1 MRRCFALLIALA
13 ALLSGCASQERTPS
27 ASDAAPVE
35 SAPSP
40 VESAP
45 SPAESGS
52 APANAPGMIQSVA
65 GPYPAPD
72 LTGLPLLNSA
82 QDLAELTPVDFG
94 VMEREYETRYDSYLL
109 LEGTELEN
117 TVYVLR
123 GQEDGASIYIVGGI
137 HGDELAGW
145 YAGTLLRRATVK
157 AGAVYILAPANRYG
171 AENDQRRTRDDR
183 DLNRNF
189 PGGANGCE
197 AEQIAASIFD
207 DIADKGPDLV
217 LDLHEG
223 ILHAD
228 GRDNLGNSI
237 ICADIISIG
246 DLVFDLI
253 QTSQEGALT
262 TRPLDIYS
270 SPPSG
275 SLNETVTAR
284 LGIPVITAETF
295 REEPL
300 TARVLGQ
307 LRLAQ
312 HILEWYGLR

>member
-27 ASDAAPVE
+27 ASGAAPVE

-45 SPAESGS
+45 SPAD
-52 APANAPGMIQSVA
+52 APGMIQSVA

-123 GQEDGASIYIVGGI
+123 GQEDGASIYIVGGV

-171 AENDQRRTRDDR
+171 AENGQRRTRDDR

-207 DIADKGPDLV
+207 DIADKEPDLV

-246 DLVFDLI
+246 DLIFDLI

>member
-27 ASDAAPVE
+27 ASGAA
-35 SAPSP
+35 
-40 VESAP
+40 
-45 SPAESGS
+45 PAESTS
-52 APANAPGMIQSVA
+52 PPADASQLIQSVA

-72 LTGLPLLNSA
+72 LTGLPPLDSA
-82 QDLAELTPVDFG
+82 QELTELAPADFG
-94 VMEREYETRYDSYLL
+94 VMEQAYETRYDSYLL

-123 GQEDGASIYIVGGI
+123 GQEDGASIYIVGGV

-207 DIADKGPDLV
+207 DIADKEPDLV

-246 DLVFDLI
+246 DLIFDLI
-253 QTSQEGALT
+253 QTSQEGTLT

-307 LRLAQ
+307 LRLSQ